1 MKSTTGP
8 GPTKSVLKLFPNVCG
23 TWIWRPVHNVH
34 TTVLSE
40 DTLRLTTEA
49 VMLYLLSLWVLCTTA
64 MADVKPGHWTV
75 KEWHLHPY
83 WAQHNTQQEEE
94 ALLLRDRLV
103 SEVAA
108 GNMTVVCNGVTSKV
122 HHCNLS
128 DRFVQYT

>member
-1 MKSTTGP
+1 
-8 GPTKSVLKLFPNVCG
+8 
-23 TWIWRPVHNVH
+23 
-34 TTVLSE
+34 
-40 DTLRLTTEA
+40 
-49 VMLYLLSLWVLCTTA
+49 MLYLLSLWVLCSTA
-64 MADVKPGHWTV
+64 MAEVKPGHSTV

-122 HHCNLS
+122 HHRNLS
-128 DRFVQYT
+128 DT